1 LAAENT
7 TCTVDDGI
15 PQKQRHN
22 MLTSIAGGVAIA
34 MGVLCIVDDQAKVH
48 LGVSEHLN
56 RIYAILQRGRR
67 V

>member
-1 LAAENT
+1 
-7 TCTVDDGI
+7 
-15 PQKQRHN
+15 

-34 MGVLCIVDDQAKVH
+34 MGMLCIVDDQAKVH
-48 LGVSEHLN
+48 LGHLN

>member
-1 LAAENT
+1 
-7 TCTVDDGI
+7 
-15 PQKQRHN
+15 